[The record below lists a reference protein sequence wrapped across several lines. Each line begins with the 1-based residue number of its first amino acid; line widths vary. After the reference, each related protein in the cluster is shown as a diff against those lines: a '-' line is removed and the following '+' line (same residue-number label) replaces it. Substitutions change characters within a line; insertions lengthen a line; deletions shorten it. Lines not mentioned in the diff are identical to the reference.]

1 MKTNISKNF
10 IKYKHNR
17 TEGRSLT
24 KQERQKVISAS
35 RKIQN
40 AEIFIFYLF
49 SGARRDELINLK
61 FKDITNETIH
71 IPGTKTNGSDRFI
84 PNFKPLNEIIENKH
98 YKENDLI
105 FPFSSI
111 RQLTYIKEE
120 VEKQS
125 KVKFHIKD
133 LRTTF
138 GTMCAE
144 NGISESVIAKWMGHT
159 TTKTTRKYYIKIL
172 SDFEKMQASKFDT
185 NFDTD
190 FGQNKDK

>member
-1 MKTNISKNF
+1 M
-10 IKYKHNR
+10 
-17 TEGRSLT
+17 
-24 KQERQKVISAS
+24 
-35 RKIQN
+35 
-40 AEIFIFYLF
+40 
-49 SGARRDELINLK
+49 
-61 FKDITNETIH
+61 
-71 IPGTKTNGSDRFI
+71 
-84 PNFKPLNEIIENKH
+84 
-98 YKENDLI
+98 
-105 FPFSSI
+105 
-111 RQLTYIKEE
+111 
-120 VEKQS
+120 EKQS